1 VSDAILTASAA
12 PVEPASTGLEA
23 VLAELE
29 GQRRRA
35 LKSYCITLLAVVACI
50 PIIVAP
56 ILVIAWSASAPETA
70 SGDLPSLIRARL
82 MPYPTQV
89 GVVALAWPLV
99 LAYVALWAMRR
110 FMFGPRNEYLSN
122 YKHRVLAVVC
132 RQHFPGIGYEPHG
145 GMPWALLDNSGLFPY
160 VSDVY
165 SSEDRFVGRWGATD
179 VCFAEATAQRIEKR
193 GWGKDKETEYVTYFR
208 GVIFSADFHKHFHCT
223 ARLLPKGAD
232 APRLPAQE
240 PVALEDPRFMAVFD
254 VWATDQ
260 VDIRYILSPGMM
272 ERLSTLGSRFPGLR
286 ARFCQGNLLLLLP
299 GSRDRFEPSVLKRAH
314 NRDQIESFIADVR
327 ACLSV
332 VDALNLN
339 TRIWSKS

>member
-1 VSDAILTASAA
+1 MSDAILTASAA
-12 PVEPASTGLEA
+12 RVEPASTGLEA

-56 ILVIAWSASAPETA
+56 ILVIAWSASAPEAA

-160 VSDVY
+160 VSAVY

-179 VCFAEATAQRIEKR
+179 VCFA
-193 GWGKDKETEYVTYFR
+193 
-208 GVIFSADFHKHFHCT
+208 T
-223 ARLLPKGAD
+223 ARSCPIGSTRLLRGSPWPPAGNQVRRTLLPAYGT
-232 APRLPAQE
+232 PAC
-240 PVALEDPRFMAVFD
+240 ASGHRRSL
-254 VWATDQ
+254 
-260 VDIRYILSPGMM
+260 
-272 ERLSTLGSRFPGLR
+272 
-286 ARFCQGNLLLLLP
+286 
-299 GSRDRFEPSVLKRAH
+299 
-314 NRDQIESFIADVR
+314 
-327 ACLSV
+327 AC
-332 VDALNLN
+332 
-339 TRIWSKS
+339 T